1 MDLDNL
7 LQEIYNDIS
16 FSNEDLENIKQ
27 NTNRHITE
35 ELEKMN
41 TYLKKS
47 VLEFTKK
54 EIESLKISKI
64 DRFNKNINTITENT
78 LIHIA
83 EEFDLNKEEVL
94 EKNKDNLLQ
103 INNFHKLY
111 EQDLNIT
118 NETLNTQVS
127 NNTDNNTNDT
137 DNDTDNNTNDTDNDT
152 SNTEDKN
159 SVNNSNIDNSNNQTS
174 VVDTNNKTISSKK
187 DKSTKS
193 KKKKPIALDDT
204 TENDNYKNHLIAQCK
219 CPAFVKGKY
228 CMRPP
233 KAECGNYCGFHK
245 KFNV

>member
-35 ELEKMN
+35 ELEKIN

-78 LIHIA
+78 LTYIA

-94 EKNKDNLLQ
+94 KKNKDNLLQ

-111 EQDLNIT
+111 EQDLSIT
-118 NETLNTQVS
+118 NETLSTHLL
-127 NNTDNNTNDT
+127 NNTN
-137 DNDTDNNTNDTDNDT
+137 NDTNDTNHTNDT
-152 SNTEDKN
+152 NDTNDTNNTEDKN

-174 VVDTNNKTISSKK
+174 VVDINEKTITSKK

-193 KKKKPIALDDT
+193 KNKKPIALDDT

-233 KAECGNYCGFHK
+233 KAGCGNYCGFHK

>member
-16 FSNEDLENIKQ
+16 FSNEDLENIKE

-54 EIESLKISKI
+54 EIETLKTSKI

-78 LIHIA
+78 LTHVA
-83 EEFDLNKEEVL
+83 EEFNLNKEEVL

-118 NETLNTQVS
+118 NETLDTDIIENTETNTQTNIV
-127 NNTDNNTNDT
+127 NTDETNTQTNIVNT
-137 DNDTDNNTNDTDNDT
+137 DETNETNET
-152 SNTEDKN
+152 SETNITQKKN
-159 SVNNSNIDNSNNQTS
+159 KI
-174 VVDTNNKTISSKK
+174 
-187 DKSTKS
+187 TKP
-193 KKKKPIALDDT
+193 KKKKTIVLDDT
-204 TENDNYKNHLIAQCK
+204 TENDNYKNHLISQCK
-219 CPAFVKGKY
+219 CPAFIKGKY
-228 CMRPP
+228 CSRPP
-233 KAECGNYCGFHK
+233 KSGCGHYCGFHK

>member
-1 MDLDNL
+1 MNLDNL

-16 FSNEDLENIKQ
+16 FSNEDLENIKE

-54 EIESLKISKI
+54 EIENLKISKI

-83 EEFDLNKEEVL
+83 EEFDLNKKEVL

-118 NETLNTQVS
+118 NETLNTQVL
-127 NNTDNNTNDT
+127 NNTDNYT
-137 DNDTDNNTNDTDNDT
+137 NDTDNNTNDTDNDT
-152 SNTEDKN
+152 NDTNDTDNTEDKN
-159 SVNNSNIDNSNNQTS
+159 SVNNSNVDNSNNQ
-174 VVDTNNKTISSKK
+174 TNNKTISSKK
-187 DKSTKS
+187 NKSTKS
-193 KKKKPIALDDT
+193 KNKKPIVLDDT

-219 CPAFVKGKY
+219 CPAFVKDKY

-233 KAECGNYCGFHK
+233 KGGCGNYCGFHK